1 MGQTKAN
8 SKTADLNSA
17 FSIMIL
23 NVNELINNKSKID
36 KMDFSKS
43 KNVEM
48 SLLNMKTNIGCKYI
62 DRKRQVIQQNAQNSW
77 NNYIHIN

>member
-1 MGQTKAN
+1 MTKN
-8 SKTADLNSA
+8 
-17 FSIMIL
+17 
-23 NVNELINNKSKID
+23 KID

-62 DRKRQVIQQNAQNSW
+62 DRKRQVINKMP
-77 NNYIHIN
+77 

>member
-1 MGQTKAN
+1 MT
-8 SKTADLNSA
+8 
-17 FSIMIL
+17 
-23 NVNELINNKSKID
+23 KSKID

-62 DRKRQVIQQNAQNSW
+62 DRKRQVIQQNAQNGW
-77 NNYIHIN
+77 NNYIHVN